1 MRSQVTLF
9 FGIFSIM
16 ALSNAIVPVLP
27 AYASGSAWSGAIYS
41 AYFLGAV
48 LSTLPS
54 GILSDRFGRIR
65 MMRAGFALTIA
76 SGLLLAITT
85 AEVPALAA
93 RLIEGIGAG
102 LFVVPAL
109 SVVNAGGDHRKM
121 SGYFMALLNTG
132 LVIGLVG
139 PGLLATATGW
149 PAAGV
154 VLFTLLAIIP
164 AGASLFLREPAA
176 SPTPHGDLI
185 AFIALA
191 KEYRWIWYSSVV
203 LIGITGVVTSLYPE
217 FTGAAP
223 DLLGLWIAGMSIA
236 TILAVLAISRFPL
249 PEISAIRISA
259 VLMAAGVAVSYFS
272 PAGFLVLGAVAGIVM
287 IAQMAFLARVHEHQ
301 GIAMGMFTTMSY
313 LGMALLPFIAGIV
326 ADRAGFLGAF
336 CVTAVL
342 ALTVVVMIGRVPCGP
357 VDGNLQVLPGK
368 EKEQ

>member
-1 MRSQVTLF
+1 MRDKVTLF
-9 FGIFSIM
+9 LGIFSVM

-27 AYASGSAWSGAIYS
+27 AFAAGSSWEGAIYS

-65 MMRAGFALTIA
+65 MMRAGFLLTIA
-76 SGLLLAITT
+76 SGFLLATTT

-109 SVVNAGGDHRKM
+109 SVVNAGENHKKM

-139 PGLLATATGW
+139 PGLLASATGE
-149 PAAGV
+149 PAAGI
-154 VLFTLLAIIP
+154 VLFTLLALVP
-164 AGASLFLREPAA
+164 AAASLFLREPPA
-176 SPTPHGDLI
+176 SPPAHGNLPP
-185 AFIALA
+185 FIALV
-191 KEYRWIWYSSVV
+191 KEYRWIWYSSII
-203 LIGITGVVTSLYPE
+203 LIGITGVVASLYPK
-217 FTGAAP
+217 FTRASP

-236 TILAVLAISRFPL
+236 TILAVLAVSRFHFD
-249 PEISAIRISA
+249 EILAIRISA
-259 VLMAAGVAVSYFS
+259 ILMMGGVAVSYLS

-301 GIAMGMFTTMSY
+301 GTAMGLFTTMSY
-313 LGMALLPFIAGIV
+313 IGMAVLPFIAGII
-326 ADRAGFLGAF
+326 ADTAGFFVAF
-336 CVTAVL
+336 CVTAV
-342 ALTVVVMIGRVPCGP
+342 AAVTVAVVVR
-357 VDGNLQVLPGK
+357 
-368 EKEQ
+368 E